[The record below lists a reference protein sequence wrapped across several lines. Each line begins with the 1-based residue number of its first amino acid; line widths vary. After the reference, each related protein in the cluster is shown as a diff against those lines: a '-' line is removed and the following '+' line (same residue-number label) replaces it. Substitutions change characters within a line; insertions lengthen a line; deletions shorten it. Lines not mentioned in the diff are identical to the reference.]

1 VTAALVA
8 ETVTVAVTVVTAV
21 AAVTAAVTAVPDS
34 AAQMREHS
42 TQSSSSPLHNT
53 GVCQLFKYYVHCM
66 DASRVCVSILVW
78 YGMMHDLL
86 SWDGVCEI
94 FAYFLHSSAR
104 SAMFCRSCCRLD
116 LGFRFSSM
124 AVLVLV
130 LVLRCEL

>member
-53 GVCQLFKYYVHCM
+53 GVCQLFKYYVHCIM
-66 DASRVCVSILVW
+66 DACITCVCVSIW
-78 YGMMHDLL
+78 YGM
-86 SWDGVCEI
+86 V
-94 FAYFLHSSAR
+94 
-104 SAMFCRSCCRLD
+104 
-116 LGFRFSSM
+116 
-124 AVLVLV
+124 
-130 LVLRCEL
+130 